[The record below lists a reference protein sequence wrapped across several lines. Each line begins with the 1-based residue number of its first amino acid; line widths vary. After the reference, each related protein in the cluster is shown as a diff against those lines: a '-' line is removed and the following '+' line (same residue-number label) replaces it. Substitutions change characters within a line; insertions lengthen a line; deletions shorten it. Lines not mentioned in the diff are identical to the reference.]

1 MRRLIPG
8 ILLAAAVGCNSA
20 TSPGPAP
27 DGMVWVPPGEFWMGS
42 DTGPADERPRHRVRL
57 DGFWMDR
64 TEVTNA
70 QFAAFVA
77 ATGYVTV
84 AERPP
89 DPSQFPPDR
98 PLLHREAGSA
108 VFVMPKDD
116 LDPNE
121 EFDGP

>member
-1 MRRLIPG
+1 MPFRTAVRNWVEEMKTLHRLALG
-8 ILLAAAVGCNSA
+8 ILLAAVAVGGNNA
-20 TSPGPAP
+20 TSPNPAP
-27 DGMVWVPPGEFWMGS
+27 DGMVWVPAGEFWMGS
-42 DTGPADERPRHRVRL
+42 DNGPADERPRHRVRL

-64 TEVTNA
+64 TEATNA

-98 PLLHREAGSA
+98 PLL
-108 VFVMPKDD
+108 
-116 LDPNE
+116 
-121 EFDGP
+121 